1 MKTKKL
7 SVTIC
12 LLSLISLL
20 LLCGCWGSNEAKEVS
35 VRIGTD
41 LPKEISTL
49 SISDQS
55 PTKVCEITAITAE
68 KAGSEYVILLSGTKK
83 FDKGGEDV
91 SSSCFFT
98 WELCDESNSVV
109 SSGMGNTPELK
120 SGEAFTDVELI
131 RIDAASLPSGT
142 YTFKIGE

>member
-68 KAGSEYVILLSGTKK
+68 KAGFPRQCPRYSFESQSTK
-83 FDKGGEDV
+83 
-91 SSSCFFT
+91 
-98 WELCDESNSVV
+98 
-109 SSGMGNTPELK
+109 
-120 SGEAFTDVELI
+120 
-131 RIDAASLPSGT
+131 
-142 YTFKIGE
+142 